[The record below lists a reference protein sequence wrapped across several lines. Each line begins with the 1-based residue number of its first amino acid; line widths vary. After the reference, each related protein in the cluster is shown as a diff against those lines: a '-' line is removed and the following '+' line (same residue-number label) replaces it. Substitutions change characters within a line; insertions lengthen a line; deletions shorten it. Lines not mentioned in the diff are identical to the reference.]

1 MADIISDIT
10 RSAETGFGSPVFS
23 GTTRLDAG
31 FGAPT
36 FITSSGNDYT
46 NVFECGFGDPF
57 LIPNLQ
63 IQEPPP
69 PARQIFDKLA
79 DNGGEII
86 KATGD
91 FTPLRQL
98 YRRGT
103 GTDANENTP
112 LGPFLVNFHQLDAS
126 GNETGVKFAAES
138 AIPGLRNQLFT
149 NQQQTEITFTTPVM
163 PKASYKCKIRFAGI
177 GPTQDLKTFEV
188 ITRLRF
194 DKTMSIRH
202 NLPDYWDRGEISDG
216 YDASTG
222 YVKGEDT
229 AFSSMI
235 QSWGEGFNNLYNT
248 SYTIT
253 SQDFSLQSNGDL
265 YVETSLGFNPAGGRL
280 ILGDGEYEYSG
291 VARDASDNNIHYLT
305 GVKKVVRDSGKGPR
319 QHNLENPIILG
330 GLEQTA
336 PHDDI
341 LDSFTNEISLSVG
354 PEQPYIPKGERVY
367 HNHFD
372 FSIID
377 MFYKLINTGFTK
389 PSAILQDNFERAY
402 NRVEYGE
409 RELMRVIFEYFYE
422 LFRQLN
428 IKLKLKVGDIV
439 FRKFPVELGSPDR
452 FVVGSAFNDETYR
465 PDTAVIYDIGNNNLN
480 CSHVQRLCKVNN
492 KFYFIKSRFLDN
504 SGNMSYQLDDRGCAY
519 WNAMTP
525 EYAQL
530 LEDATQTDIDIEIL
544 PWIIFKD
551 DGGRFHIRF
560 EKTCFDGIESFID
573 KDFIDFDVFISGE
586 NGEEE
591 IGNDFNRNFNFMIMT
606 AANIDDKVYLH
617 KRCENKFGTY
627 FNPNNAPEADIYV
640 QAVRNL
646 V

>member
-1 MADIISDIT
+1 
-10 RSAETGFGSPVFS
+10 
-23 GTTRLDAG
+23 
-31 FGAPT
+31 
-36 FITSSGNDYT
+36 
-46 NVFECGFGDPF
+46 
-57 LIPNLQ
+57 
-63 IQEPPP
+63 
-69 PARQIFDKLA
+69 
-79 DNGGEII
+79 
-86 KATGD
+86 
-91 FTPLRQL
+91 
-98 YRRGT
+98 
-103 GTDANENTP
+103 
-112 LGPFLVNFHQLDAS
+112 
-126 GNETGVKFAAES
+126 
-138 AIPGLRNQLFT
+138 
-149 NQQQTEITFTTPVM
+149 M
-163 PKASYKCKIRFAGI
+163 PKASYNCKIRFAGI
-177 GPTQDLKTFEV
+177 GSSQLLKTFEV

-222 YVKGEDT
+222 YVKGQDT

-291 VARDASDNNIHYLT
+291 VSRDATDNNIHYLT

-319 QHNLENPIILG
+319 QHDLENPIILG

-336 PHDDI
+336 PHSDI

-354 PEQPYIPKGERVY
+354 PEQPFLPKGERVY

-372 FSIID
+372 FSVID

-389 PSAILQDNFERAY
+389 PSAILQSQFDRAY

-422 LFRQLN
+422 LFKQLN

-439 FRKFPVELGSPDR
+439 FRKFAVELGSPDR
-452 FVVGSAFNDETYR
+452 FVVGAAFNDETYQ
-465 PDTAVIYDIGNNNLN
+465 PDTAVIYDIGNNKLN
-480 CSHVQRLCKVNN
+480 CSHVQRLCRVNN
-492 KFYFIKSRFLDN
+492 KFYFIKSRFIDAN
-504 SGNMSYQLDDRGCAY
+504 GNMSYQLDDRGCAY

-530 LEDATQTDIDIEIL
+530 LEDATQADIDIEIL

-591 IGNDFNRNFNFMIMT
+591 VGNDFNRNFNFMIMT
-606 AANIDDKVYLH
+606 AANIDDKVFLH

-627 FNPNNAPEADIYV
+627 FNPNNAPSADIYV